1 LTPRGGAADNRP
13 PGRERLARHGPA
25 RVGCIPQLDEVTT
38 SRLAIEGE
46 RAVAPSAPGLGIERD
61 RDVIGAWQK
70 FPPVVIA

>member
-1 LTPRGGAADNRP
+1 
-13 PGRERLARHGPA
+13 PA
-25 RVGCIPQLDEVTT
+25 RVGCIPQLDDVTT

-70 FPPVVIA
+70 FPPVGIA